1 MARRRH
7 AESASKSDQ
16 YAPPATSTDKP
27 QWMFIARAVLGA
39 HHLTK
44 VGLRGIVRPPD
55 LPGTRRPADS
65 VVYDNLAGGKFR
77 EFIVYENSL
86 AYPEYLVR
94 YERWAGGRK
103 VS

>member
-1 MARRRH
+1 M
-7 AESASKSDQ
+7 
-16 YAPPATSTDKP
+16 
-27 QWMFIARAVLGA
+27 G
-39 HHLTK
+39 
-44 VGLRGIVRPPD
+44 GLFRPPD
-55 LPGTRRPADS
+55 PPGTRRPADS

-86 AYPEYLVR
+86 AYPEYPVR